1 MWKGFCSL
9 VVTIAALGAAGIAA
23 EEHRDPLLLKLD
35 MGTGSSVVLDG
46 YLRVDPDT
54 AYSSELGY
62 GWEGRPAA
70 AEDASRE
77 EFSAWG
83 DTKRV
88 VDFVLGVNAM
98 TVDCVMDPESLV
110 FRTDLPNGEYDV
122 SIWVGN
128 LARPLSRLTLFA
140 NGKPLKEDFDSRTLW
155 TIHMK
160 TETGAARRVRSTVR
174 VSDGKLI
181 IEMIGDADSEE
192 EYVEIPMGKRKVLTE
207 RVSRMAFDGVAIQGI
222 VIHSSLHAPLEVSD
236 GRLALTDLSA
246 PDEAATFVRQFNAKE
261 FAEARSTAESIDGD
275 RWPTLKACTLLWLAG
290 RPEVETERE
299 LLSDA
304 IALLE
309 RRTGN
314 DREGVVAQDLLWEAE
329 VLSEALEAFYGFG
342 YSRTGF
348 GVREQMGRGEALLGQ
363 FDDPSRPPYWKAK
376 LYLAR
381 LTCML
386 DPMRWAWWYDRGR
399 EMFREMEKEF
409 PDNRWVRLY
418 VDDELSYADDYIPEP
433 KAYRGWEVADY
444 RDGIEGA
451 PEWAVH
457 MREEFARTVDVAD
470 WWIQNRQVENGEIG
484 GGWGDDVELV
494 PLWSFLGM
502 ISDGA
507 SDHLMAGARKL
518 IDGVWNRGAV
528 NPEEGFATGFTWVKP
543 ASELVAYSQPMM
555 IVADYGNPRYVERAM
570 KTTKYLRDFAT
581 GINSRG
587 HRHFKSVYLSATR
600 LGDGPQQR
608 LDAPLCLR
616 PAFGASALCWYS
628 RHPAAVG
635 LMTEWLD
642 SWYEDSLRTDK
653 GKPEYIFP
661 AAVAFETGELGG
673 PGAQNWCD
681 ARRQGVDDSFVWP
694 HYQSYLYDLCLLWW
708 MQTGDEKYL
717 KPIDEL
723 VKIARHYLPDAEDP
737 FPKGT
742 HPWFEDVIFAG
753 DIVGRFQPLSTF
765 YVKLITGTHKYD
777 DYLLPHVQSYAR
789 YLLNGDME
797 TMVQSMEMAG
807 KLLRSTWPFKT
818 SEAALTDRIAVPGFI
833 DMFFAFTGGNPI
845 PIHHGVPLHAVT
857 YEDTT
862 RNFAALVREQSDKS
876 LQVWMYSFL
885 AEERE
890 VGIRPWRL
898 EVGGTYE
905 ITAGPD
911 SDEDGRIDVVGFR
924 DEFVLEHRGD
934 SVRFIMPAR
943 ELQAVD
949 VRQTKTP
956 PEQSEHLADLGI
968 SDEDVFWLSEGELA
982 VRIHNIGSLEA
993 ENIRV
998 RLSALGGEGA
1008 TNIGEAI
1015 ISYLNAPVSLDPQ
1028 TKLVSFLVTQDL
1040 RSLDLLIEIDPDDE
1054 IREITERNNDFLVTS
1069 R

>member
-1 MWKGFCSL
+1 
-9 VVTIAALGAAGIAA
+9 
-23 EEHRDPLLLKLD
+23 
-35 MGTGSSVVLDG
+35 
-46 YLRVDPDT
+46 
-54 AYSSELGY
+54 
-62 GWEGRPAA
+62 
-70 AEDASRE
+70 
-77 EFSAWG
+77 
-83 DTKRV
+83 
-88 VDFVLGVNAM
+88 
-98 TVDCVMDPESLV
+98 
-110 FRTDLPNGEYDV
+110 
-122 SIWVGN
+122 
-128 LARPLSRLTLFA
+128 
-140 NGKPLKEDFDSRTLW
+140 
-155 TIHMK
+155 
-160 TETGAARRVRSTVR
+160 
-174 VSDGKLI
+174 
-181 IEMIGDADSEE
+181 
-192 EYVEIPMGKRKVLTE
+192 
-207 RVSRMAFDGVAIQGI
+207 
-222 VIHSSLHAPLEVSD
+222 
-236 GRLALTDLSA
+236 
-246 PDEAATFVRQFNAKE
+246 
-261 FAEARSTAESIDGD
+261 
-275 RWPTLKACTLLWLAG
+275 
-290 RPEVETERE
+290 
-299 LLSDA
+299 
-304 IALLE
+304 
-309 RRTGN
+309 
-314 DREGVVAQDLLWEAE
+314 
-329 VLSEALEAFYGFG
+329 
-342 YSRTGF
+342 
-348 GVREQMGRGEALLGQ
+348 
-363 FDDPSRPPYWKAK
+363 
-376 LYLAR
+376 
-381 LTCML
+381 
-386 DPMRWAWWYDRGR
+386 
-399 EMFREMEKEF
+399 
-409 PDNRWVRLY
+409 
-418 VDDELSYADDYIPEP
+418 
-433 KAYRGWEVADY
+433 
-444 RDGIEGA
+444 
-451 PEWAVH
+451 
-457 MREEFARTVDVAD
+457 
-470 WWIQNRQVENGEIG
+470 
-484 GGWGDDVELV
+484 
-494 PLWSFLGM
+494 
-502 ISDGA
+502 
-507 SDHLMAGARKL
+507 
-518 IDGVWNRGAV
+518 
-528 NPEEGFATGFTWVKP
+528 
-543 ASELVAYSQPMM
+543 
-555 IVADYGNPRYVERAM
+555 
-570 KTTKYLRDFAT
+570 
-581 GINSRG
+581 
-587 HRHFKSVYLSATR
+587 
-600 LGDGPQQR
+600 
-608 LDAPLCLR
+608 
-616 PAFGASALCWYS
+616 
-628 RHPAAVG
+628 
-635 LMTEWLD
+635 MTEWLD